1 MKRGLIA
8 RYPKLE
14 NRAWR
19 GNTHCPLTPLSLKFK
34 EVLLLRK
41 VIETVFW
48 DQKYVLLVDLLDSG
62 DTAYC
67 DAIGQ
72 VRVGHS

>member
-1 MKRGLIA
+1 MKHGLIA

-14 NRAWR
+14 IHAWC
-19 GNTHCPLTPLSLKFK
+19 GNTHSPLTPLSLKFK

-41 VIETVFW
+41 AIETVFW

-62 DTAYC
+62 DAAYC
-67 DAIGQ
+67 DA
-72 VRVGHS
+72 VG